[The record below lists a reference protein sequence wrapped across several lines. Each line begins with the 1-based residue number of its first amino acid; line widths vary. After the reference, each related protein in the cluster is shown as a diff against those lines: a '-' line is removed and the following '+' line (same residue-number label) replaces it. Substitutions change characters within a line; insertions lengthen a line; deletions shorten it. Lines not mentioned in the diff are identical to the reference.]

1 MRRNTSIA
9 LAASL
14 VAAIMAASSLA
25 GVGGGLSIDRSTI
38 ISGGGRSSTKV
49 LSVTGAIGQPTATS
63 IPSSGGPYTLTGG
76 FWSAQNA
83 TPLCPADLDDD
94 GSVGA
99 ADLSLLLASWGAG
112 GSADLDGDGSVG
124 AADLS
129 LLLAAWGLC
138 D

>member
-25 GVGGGLSIDRSTI
+25 GVGGGLSIVRSTI

-49 LSVTGAIGQPTATS
+49 LSVTGATATS
-63 IPSSGGPYTLTGG
+63 IPSSGGPYTLTSG
-76 FWSAQNA
+76 FWSAQTA